1 MAHNNINTATI
12 PIKSS
17 VDVIIARRKAMNMAA
32 TLGFSKPEAT
42 KIAVVVSELTRNIVI
57 YTDGGS
63 VVLTA
68 YGSGDKRF
76 EVIARDTGPGIKDID
91 RILSGGYSTSKGLGK
106 GVSGSKNIM
115 DTFEIHSIIGKGTTV
130 KTSKKLR

>member
-1 MAHNNINTATI
+1 MSYSDINTATI

-32 TLGFSKPEAT
+32 EMGFPKPEAT

-68 YGSGDKRF
+68 YGGSNKQF
-76 EVIARDTGPGIKDID
+76 EIVARDNGPGIKDVD

-115 DTFEIHSIIGKGTTV
+115 DIFEIHSIIGKGTTI
-130 KTSKKLR
+130 KTSKKMR